1 MDGFHD
7 ASYGDAF
14 ADVYD
19 EWYSGISDVDA
30 TVRTLTALAD
40 GRPVLELGVGTGR
53 LAVPLAAA
61 GVPVTGVDSS
71 AAMLDVLAAKAG
83 SVEAIRGDMVDGL
96 PDGPFGV
103 VFVAYNTFFNL
114 TSAARQQACF
124 HAVAARLGPGGMF
137 VIEAAVPDPG
147 RPAGGTVAVRSIA
160 ADRVVLSVDVHV
172 PGEQRVDAQLIEL
185 TEAGGVRLLPA
196 SIRYA
201 APAELDA
208 MAAAAGFELGERWE
222 DFAQAPFVADSAH
235 HVTVYLR

>member
-19 EWYSGISDVDA
+19 EWYGGISDVEA
-30 TVRTLTALAD
+30 TVRMLRALAD

-61 GVPVTGVDSS
+61 GVDVTGIDSS
-71 AAMLDVLAAKAG
+71 AAMLDVLAAKA
-83 SVEAIRGDMVDGL
+83 SAVKARRGDMVDGL
-96 PDGPFGV
+96 PDGPFGL

-114 TSAARQQACF
+114 TTAARQQSCF
-124 HAVAARLGPGGMF
+124 DAVAARLAPGGMF
-137 VIEAAVPDPG
+137 VIEAAVPDPQ
-147 RPAGGTVAVRSIA
+147 RPPGGTVAVRSIA

-172 PGEQRVDAQLIEL
+172 PEEQRVDAQLIEL
-185 TEAGGVRLLPA
+185 TEAGGVRLRPA

-208 MAAAAGFELGERWE
+208 MAVAAGFEVGERWE
-222 DFAQAPFVADSAH
+222 DFAQSPFAADSAQ

>member
-1 MDGFHD
+1 MQRFHD

-19 EWYSGISDVDA
+19 EWYGDISDVAA
-30 TVRTLTALAD
+30 TVATLAALAD

-61 GVPVTGVDSS
+61 GVDVTGVDTS
-71 AAMLDVLAAKAG
+71 AAMLEVLATKEHNVRALT
-83 SVEAIRGDMVDGL
+83 GDMVDGL
-96 PDGPFGV
+96 PDGPFGL

-114 TSAARQQACF
+114 TTAERQQSCF
-124 HAVAARLGPGGMF
+124 AAVAARLAPGGMF
-137 VIEAAVPDPG
+137 VIEVAVPDPD
-147 RPAGGTVAVRSIA
+147 RPAGGTVAVRSMT
-160 ADRVVLSVDVHV
+160 ADTVVLSVDVHL
-172 PGEQRVDAQLIEL
+172 PEAQRIDAQLIEL
-185 TEAGGVRLLPA
+185 SEAGGVRLRPA

-222 DFAQAPFVADSAH
+222 DFTQAPFVADSPQ

>member
-1 MDGFHD
+1 MDGFHE

-19 EWYSGISDVDA
+19 EWYGGISDVEA
-30 TVRTLTALAD
+30 TVRTLVALAD

-61 GVPVTGVDSS
+61 GVEVTGVDSS
-71 AAMLDVLAAKAG
+71 AAMLDVLAAKA
-83 SVEAIRGDMVDGL
+83 SAVTAVRGDMVDGL
-96 PDGPFGV
+96 PQGPFGLA
-103 VFVAYNTFFNL
+103 FVAYNTFFNL
-114 TSAARQQACF
+114 TTAARQQACF
-124 HAVAARLGPGGMF
+124 HAVAARLAPGGMF
-137 VIEAAVPDPG
+137 VIEAAVPDPQ

-172 PGEQRVDAQLIEL
+172 PEEQRVDAQLIEL
-185 TEAGGVRLLPA
+185 TEAGGVRLRPA

-208 MAAAAGFELGERWE
+208 MAVAAGFELGARWA
-222 DFAQAPFVADSAH
+222 DFAQAPFVADSAQ

>member
-1 MDGFHD
+1 MDGFHE

-19 EWYSGISDVDA
+19 EWYGGISDVDA
-30 TVRTLTALAD
+30 TVRTLHALAD

-61 GVPVTGVDSS
+61 GADVTGVDSS
-71 AAMLDVLAAKAG
+71 AAMLERLAAKAS
-83 SVEAIRGDMVDGL
+83 SVIAVRGDMVDGL
-96 PDGPFGV
+96 PDGPFGL
-103 VFVAYNTFFNL
+103 VFVAYNTLFNL
-114 TSAARQQACF
+114 TTAARQQACF
-124 HAVAARLGPGGMF
+124 DAVAARLAPGGVF
-137 VIEAAVPDPG
+137 VIEAAVPDPQ

-172 PGEQRVDAQLIEL
+172 PEEQRVDAQLIEL
-185 TEAGGVRLLPA
+185 TEAGGVRLRPA

-208 MAAAAGFELGERWE
+208 MAGAAGFELGERWE
-222 DFAQAPFVADSAH
+222 DFAQAPFAADSAQ

>member
-1 MDGFHD
+1 MDGFHE

-19 EWYSGISDVDA
+19 EWYGGISDVEA
-30 TVRTLTALAD
+30 TVSTLAALAD

-61 GVPVTGVDSS
+61 GVDVTGVDSS
-71 AAMLDVLAAKAG
+71 AAMLEILAAKSDA
-83 SVEAIRGDMVDGL
+83 VTALRADMVDGL
-96 PDGPFGV
+96 PDGPFGL
-103 VFVAYNTFFNL
+103 VFAAYNTFFNL
-114 TSAARQQACF
+114 TTAARQQACF
-124 HAVAARLGPGGMF
+124 DAVAARLAPGGMF
-137 VIEAAVPDPG
+137 VIEAAVPDPQ

-172 PGEQRVDAQLIEL
+172 PEDHRVDAQLIEL
-185 TEAGGVRLLPA
+185 TEAGGVRLRPA

-201 APAELDA
+201 APPELDA
-208 MAAAAGFELGERWE
+208 MAAAAGFDVGERWE
-222 DFAQAPFVADSAH
+222 DFAQAPFVADSAQ